1 MASIIH
7 DIRFCRMLYYKGKV
21 QWIKRNMPLTVF
33 IPCNLSVISTI
44 TKNTKISIQT
54 NFFCKGSR
62 AFLSNR
68 IKDKILLTMSTW
80 SQNFCVSH
88 SKLYL
93 WFSKEP
99 IVKGFV
105 CRFFYICQKGY
116 ISLIP
121 LFRIMSLNE
130 SAWICHI
137 I

>member
-1 MASIIH
+1 
-7 DIRFCRMLYYKGKV
+7 
-21 QWIKRNMPLTVF
+21 MPLTVF
-33 IPCNLSVISTI
+33 RPCNLSVISTI

-62 AFLSNR
+62 AFLTNR

-105 CRFFYICQKGY
+105 CRFFNICQKGY

-121 LFRIMSLNE
+121 LFRIILNE
-130 SAWICHI
+130 FEWIGLNLPHYLLLTFYSI
-137 I
+137 LSHNQWLFLPNSDV